1 MHSPLRPPSSKPSG
15 GIRVGFQ
22 YVSIGADYVKICP
35 STEMRA
41 FSVMPP
47 GLIVLFTLTQLLH
60 GSSERQPAPLALC
73 AVFAIVILAELLFWY
88 VHGRSL
94 TIDENGVACR
104 VLLRKFHLSWREIHD
119 YGLSYAYGGQV
130 LLYFSKE
137 RLESN
142 GEGKKRISRKQAN
155 LLLQLPNRDKS
166 GKILNVCR
174 KYTRIRPFLCT
185 DEGRLTG
192 VLRDR

>member
-1 MHSPLRPPSSKPSG
+1 MNSPLRPPVRQPSG
-15 GIRVGFQ
+15 SARVDFQ
-22 YVSIGADYVKICP
+22 YVSIGADHVKICP
-35 STEMRA
+35 STEMWV
-41 FSVMPP
+41 FSAMST
-47 GLIVLFTLTQLLH
+47 GMIVLFTLTH
-60 GSSERQPAPLALC
+60 GNSERQPAPLALC
-73 AVFAIVILAELLFWY
+73 AVFAIVILSELLLWY
-88 VHGRSL
+88 LYGRSL

-104 VLLRKFHLSWREIHD
+104 VLLRKLHLSWREIHD
-119 YGLSYAYGGQV
+119 YGLSYAYGGMV

-174 KYTRIRPFLCT
+174 KYTRIRPFLCS